1 MTEMQALPVND
12 ENKVVSVAVV
22 SNDVAKSQERVMHLV
37 NKIKSATP
45 EGKITPVNI
54 IRVVAVC
61 MATADTFDN
70 VPGAHKKELVMKAL
84 DHYINHVMVDLSP
97 DEKEIL
103 MGPLHLAVNA
113 GVDVLQ
119 EARKGLYNIKKQTS
133 GCLCC

>member
-1 MTEMQALPVND
+1 
-12 ENKVVSVAVV
+12 
-22 SNDVAKSQERVMHLV
+22 
-37 NKIKSATP
+37 
-45 EGKITPVNI
+45 
-54 IRVVAVC
+54 
-61 MATADTFDN
+61 
-70 VPGAHKKELVMKAL
+70 
-84 DHYINHVMVDLSP
+84 MVDLSP